1 LKNIVWIAHVQM
13 QQHSHHHPLLMQ
25 FHLKVQLKVMDKMVE
40 GFPLADGQ
48 ALLIVAWGSV
58 VL

>member
-1 LKNIVWIAHVQM
+1 MQM
-13 QQHSHHHPLLMQ
+13 QQHSHHHPLLMW
-25 FHLKVQLKVMDKMVE
+25 FFLKVQLKVMDKMVV